1 MALTFSGSR
10 AIFTD
15 RSVKIA
21 IRSRKVRETRWEK
34 VLESAARLFA
44 EKGFAATSVREIAE
58 AAGLTK
64 AGLYYHIDEKGDLL
78 RRLCEQSISEIL
90 ERVRAAVAEAEG
102 PVAKLASVIA
112 EHAAYF
118 IAHPHNLTVL
128 NREMGHLAPGPR
140 RDIMRLEREYLD
152 LIRALVREGQGQ
164 AALKSGDDTV
174 AAYALLSML
183 NGLDRWYDPGGAV
196 PPRAL
201 VRQIE
206 AIFFTGMARL
216 PAGAIGREA

>member
-1 MALTFSGSR
+1 M
-10 AIFTD
+10 
-15 RSVKIA
+15 
-21 IRSRKVRETRWEK
+21 
-34 VLESAARLFA
+34 ESAAQLFA

-78 RRLCEQSISEIL
+78 RHLCEQSISEIL
-90 ERVRAAVAEAEG
+90 ERVREAVAGAEG
-102 PVAKLASVIA
+102 PVAKLAAVIA

-118 IAHPHNLTVL
+118 IAQPHSLTVL
-128 NREMGHLAPGPR
+128 NREMGHLAPAPR
-140 RDIMRLEREYLD
+140 RDIMRLQRQYLD

-164 AALKSGDDTV
+164 AVLKSGDDTV
-174 AAYALLSML
+174 AAYALLSVL
-183 NGLDRWYDPGGAV
+183 NGLDRWYDPKGAV

-206 AIFFTGMARL
+206 TIFLTGMARPPFGA
-216 PAGAIGREA
+216 PAR